1 MAYSRWQGARRNSQ
15 FLPYAISY
23 TLLSLVA
30 RCSTMSLASLTG
42 SSVKG
47 AESRLVTFVPN
58 RSAAW
63 RMGRGKDASC

>member
-1 MAYSRWQGARRNSQ
+1 
-15 FLPYAISY
+15 
-23 TLLSLVA
+23 
-30 RCSTMSLASLTG
+30 MSLASLTG